1 VTLFDIT
8 PAERAGWQRRAVREL
23 TAILDAHRNLPVIA
37 WTVAHA
43 GATLVGHVN
52 GPDSA
57 GRIREVFDVWRV
69 ALALPEHTETT
80 SGSGAVHL
88 RALANRN
95 QVRVGVTATV
105 CDDKDQAR

>member
-8 PAERAGWQRRAVREL
+8 PGERAGWQRRAAREL
-23 TAILDAHRNLPVIA
+23 TAILDAHRDLPVIA
-37 WTVAHA
+37 WTVAPA

-52 GPDSA
+52 GLDSA
-57 GRIREVFDVWRV
+57 GKVREVFDIWRV

-80 SGSGAVHL
+80 SGLGAVYL
-88 RALANRN
+88 RAVVERN

-105 CDDKDQAR
+105 WDEDQAR